1 MGGINMKTWIK
12 IIIYAIVAVSIMA
25 LIAIAIV
32 QNGHIKTLKH
42 QVIEQSQVIDS
53 LLKRRMTVFDCQLY
67 VTDKSRATIY
77 GRYNRGTI
85 NMPHEKTYTLVIDS
99 TNINLK

>member
-1 MGGINMKTWIK
+1 MKTWIK

>member
-1 MGGINMKTWIK
+1 MKTWISFLIHAIIA
-12 IIIYAIVAVSIMA
+12 IIIAV
-25 LIAIAIV
+25 LTTV
-32 QNGHIKTLKH
+32 CVGQTKHIKTLDK
-42 QVIEQSQVIDS
+42 QVTEQSQVIDS

-67 VTDKSRATIY
+67 VTDKSRSTIY

-85 NMPHEKTYTLVIDS
+85 NMPQERTYTLVIDS